1 MAGPLIILAVI
12 IGVLG
17 FFEAPLKGFLLGQK
31 SGAGHGDWVTYGS
44 LGLVLFALALAWV
57 EFGRQDSK
65 QIGFVER
72 IPPLRNFLAER
83 WYLDHFYRI
92 FLEVVIYRTFANLF
106 TRNDRQVIDG
116 GIDAF
121 CKFTVGSGRVV
132 SYLQS
137 GRLRYN
143 LLVSFSVL
151 GLVALYFFFS

>member
-1 MAGPLIILAVI
+1 M
-12 IGVLG
+12 
-17 FFEAPLKGFLLGQK
+17 
-31 SGAGHGDWVTYGS
+31 
-44 LGLVLFALALAWV
+44 
-57 EFGRQDSK
+57 
-65 QIGFVER
+65 
-72 IPPLRNFLAER
+72 
-83 WYLDHFYRI
+83 
-92 FLEVVIYRTFANLF
+92 IYRTFANLF